1 MQAFLLASDADGRSR
16 EGAWIEMEN
25 TRLMILQSKGRSREG
40 AWIEIPLAQ
49 AQKMSGLG
57 RSREGAWIEI
67 LGFVLSF
74 LVVLVSLPR
83 GSVD

>member
-1 MQAFLLASDADGRSR
+1 MNREVICFDAVAPARERGLKFSGTFFPFSYSR
-16 EGAWIEMEN
+16 
-25 TRLMILQSKGRSREG
+25 RSREG

-67 LGFVLSF
+67 L
-74 LVVLVSLPR
+74 
-83 GSVD
+83 